1 MAYDSQQQPGVHCP
15 LCGGVVDVRAGRC
28 MSCGW
33 SPAGGG
39 AQAGALPTGQPMA
52 YQQVGMQSQAMGQ
65 VPGGQQMPSQSGQL
79 GQIQPNSFHQGQGA
93 PNQGYAPGMSYGQ
106 QSQMRQAPS
115 QTQQFQ
121 PQPQSQAQPP
131 YQSQSFQ
138 QPQAQPSNAYGQQ
151 ATSYAPVPAQQQP
164 AAASSPA
171 QPYPPYVGQQQPTP
185 QPAPAAASVA
195 AKPKPKFSI
204 GGIIASALALAV
216 VAFACLPWIQMS
228 ETLSNM
234 ASFSGMD
241 VDPSLELAEEY
252 PIWGLLSLNGT
263 LEAYSGIVGFYA
275 GDNDTVSQ
283 LATLKIV
290 VFVDVVIWG
299 ICVACVLFFAV
310 RTVIGRGSKA
320 AGLATSCYALA
331 IYSLSC
337 MIVMPMIGD
346 IIGGTTVNVIICLA
360 LSLACGILASI
371 ASRKRK
377 G

>member
-15 LCGGVVDVRAGRC
+15 LCGGAVDVRAGRC

-33 SPAGGG
+33 SPAGAT
-39 AQAGALPTGQPMA
+39 AQTGTLPAGQPMA

-93 PNQGYAPGMSYGQ
+93 PNQGYATPAPYGQ
-106 QSQMRQAPS
+106 QPQMRQAPS

-121 PQPQSQAQPP
+121 PQPQSQPP

-138 QPQAQPSNAYGQQ
+138 QPQGQPANAYGQQ
-151 ATSYAPVPAQQQP
+151 TASYAPVPSQQQP

-171 QPYPPYVGQQQPTP
+171 QPYPPYAAQRQAVP
-185 QPAPAAASVA
+185 QAASAASPKA

-204 GGIIASALALAV
+204 VGIIASVLALAV
-216 VAFACLPWIQMS
+216 VAFACMPWIQMS
-228 ETLSNM
+228 DTLSNM

-360 LSLACGILASI
+360 LSLTCGILASI

>member
-1 MAYDSQQQPGVHCP
+1 MAYDSPQQPGVRCP
-15 LCGGVVDVRAGRC
+15 LCGGAVDVRAGRC
-28 MSCGW
+28 ISCGW

-39 AQAGALPTGQPMA
+39 AQAGALSAAQPMA
-52 YQQVGMQSQAMGQ
+52 YQQPGFQPQAMGQ
-65 VPGGQQMPSQSGQL
+65 APGGQQMPGQSGQL
-79 GQIQPNSFHQGQGA
+79 GQVHPNSFHQGQGA
-93 PNQGYAPGMSYGQ
+93 PSQGYATPYGQ
-106 QSQMRQAPS
+106 QPQMRQAPS

-121 PQPQSQAQPP
+121 PQPQAQPP
-131 YQSQSFQ
+131 YQAQSFQ

-151 ATSYAPVPAQQQP
+151 TASYAPVPAQQQP
-164 AAASSPA
+164 AAASSSA
-171 QPYPPYVGQQQPTP
+171 QPYPPYVGQQQPSP
-185 QPAPAAASVA
+185 QSAPAAASTA

-204 GGIIASALALAV
+204 VGIIAAALALAV
-216 VAFACLPWIQMS
+216 VAFACMPWIQMS

-360 LSLACGILASI
+360 LSLTCGILASI

-377 G
+377 S